1 MPQPLGRIE
10 LEDSNMPLITA
21 KELTGLL
28 IHVTKWLANL
38 ARARKVRR
46 QQSIDALEKVIL
58 AVRETATY
66 MRQLQETG
74 KKSHKMERRLSLLW
88 TELSF
93 SLDRLGLNSLA
104 HRCNIKGRFWSD
116 PKKFDEEFLQQA
128 NIKLDDIERDASIMM
143 DQIRKK

>member
-1 MPQPLGRIE
+1 
-10 LEDSNMPLITA
+10 MPLITA
-21 KELTGLL
+21 KELSGLL

-66 MRQLQETG
+66 MRQLRETG
-74 KKSHKMERRLSLLW
+74 KKSHKTETRLSLLW

-93 SLDRLGLNSLA
+93 SLDRLCLSNLA
-104 HRCNIKGRFWSD
+104 HRCNIKGRYWAD
-116 PKKFDEEFLQQA
+116 PKQFDENFLRQA
-128 NIKLDDIERDASIMM
+128 NIKLEDIERDAIIMM
-143 DQIRKK
+143 DQIR